1 MSQISSINFKKSVDY
16 QVFHNSTIR
25 PSYVIGGELECNPPK
40 GYDAQRIKNEIIENA
55 KQAYFNTSKARNKA
69 FQAKNYEWSAVVNIK
84 PETTMNDLKKLAQHF
99 SDKYGFQCYQIAIH
113 RDEGHINDDGEKE
126 INHHAHLEFIT
137 LDKNTGKQLFK
148 LRDFNPQKMREIQTE
163 VAEILQ
169 MERGQD
175 KRISGAKRIEPRV
188 YAEMK
193 EKERANQ
200 KALKKE
206 LESTKE
212 TLKNTTQ
219 ELESVKTELKD
230 TKKEKNLSKTAIKSA
245 IKIAKVAW
253 SNENKQRKEQGLA
266 PIYNANHYNSSEYL
280 KGLENRT
287 YKNNDEFL
295 KALDEL
301 QKRIFKEYEQ
311 GINATHQISTT
322 KKDFKSRLI
331 DEYYS
336 DLSTKHDLTPFYFD
350 KELKT
355 LENKQKGYKIK
366 DSENTLTLTTSKKA
380 DLSEQVAL
388 MLDMAKSKGWEL
400 DSIKVTGSKAFCDEV
415 AKQIAEIKAKEKA
428 EQERKLKE
436 LEQENERLKAELAKN
451 RTETAL
457 ETQNE
462 PKARQEPSQELKTQ
476 ETAPKAKSQEQID
489 LEIAQR
495 LDEKKYWEQTDT
507 TTFYNILKRLEMRK
521 KPQERKLDDLK
532 YLDGELNKPIIYGR
546 HDLTKYAINELNK
559 LIAKEIEKEQANQT
573 AQTPSSFDKEPE
585 KSQEVFKE
593 FKELCDYLE
602 KYHFLTTDGKI
613 NVAKRASELLKNK
626 ENHELLKAYH
636 KTHYEVKKGGLEKL
650 AKQYEQTKE
659 ISR

>member
-1 MSQISSINFKKSVDY
+1 MGQKSSINFKPSKDH
-16 QVFHNSTIR
+16 QVFHNTTIR
-25 PSYVIGGELECNPPK
+25 PNYAIGGELEYDLK
-40 GYDAQRIKNEIIENA
+40 GYPARDLKNKIISQAIENYN
-55 KQAYFNTSKARNKA
+55 KNKA
-69 FQAKNYEWSAVVNIK
+69 PKAPKFKAKNYEWSAVVNIK
-84 PETTMNDLKKLAQHF
+84 PETTMDDLKKLAEHLNK
-99 SDKYGFQCYQIAIH
+99 KYGFQCYQITIH

-126 INHHAHLEFIT
+126 INHHAHLELIT
-137 LDKNTGKQLFK
+137 LDKETGKQRWNFTPRK
-148 LRDFNPQKMREIQTE
+148 LRELQTE

-169 MERGQD
+169 MERGID

-219 ELESVKTELKD
+219 ELET
-230 TKKEKNLSKTAIKSA
+230 TKKE
-245 IKIAKVAW
+245 
-253 SNENKQRKEQGLA
+253 
-266 PIYNANHYNSSEYL
+266 
-280 KGLENRT
+280 
-287 YKNNDEFL
+287 L
-295 KALDEL
+295 KALSANAIRKRVEQERKAWLNTNKALHEQGAELIFTPKHYKELRELDKGTFTSLDEL
-301 QKRIFKEYEQ
+301 ENALKELEKRIRKEKRQ
-311 GINATHQISTT
+311 NQSNKPQISTT

-436 LEQENERLKAELAKN
+436 LEKENERLKAELANN

-462 PKARQEPSQELKTQ
+462 PKPSQDITQSEKTQ
-476 ETAPKAKSQEQID
+476 ENAPKAKSQAQKD
-489 LEIAQR
+489 LELVKSYENNYNFSNNDCYDLKDLAKR
-495 LDEKKYWEQTDT
+495 YNLD
-507 TTFYNILKRLEMRK
+507 NISKSLTKHLENNRNLDK
-521 KPQERKLDDLK
+521 LTYSIPKPQELQ
-532 YLDGELNKPIIYGR
+532 
-546 HDLTKYAINELNK
+546 
-559 LIAKEIEKEQANQT
+559 EI
-573 AQTPSSFDKEPE
+573 
-585 KSQEVFKE
+585 
-593 FKELCDYLE
+593 
-602 KYHFLTTDGKI
+602 
-613 NVAKRASELLKNK
+613 
-626 ENHELLKAYH
+626 
-636 KTHYEVKKGGLEKL
+636 KGFLEKL
-650 AKQYEQTKE
+650 TAQEQEPSKTTITQKVNFNTK
-659 ISR
+659 SQSQGKTF

>member
-25 PSYVIGGELECNPPK
+25 PSYVIGGELECDPPK
-40 GYDAQRIKNEIIENA
+40 GYDAQRIKNEIVENA

-175 KRISGAKRIEPRV
+175 KRISGAKRIEPRA
-188 YAEMK
+188 YARLK
-193 EKERANQ
+193 EQERQ
-200 KALKKE
+200 EKREIKKE
-206 LESTKE
+206 LTNTKAE
-212 TLKNTTQ
+212 LTSNKNELNSVKN
-219 ELESVKTELKD
+219 ELET
-230 TKKEKNLSKTAIKSA
+230 TKKE
-245 IKIAKVAW
+245 
-253 SNENKQRKEQGLA
+253 
-266 PIYNANHYNSSEYL
+266 
-280 KGLENRT
+280 
-287 YKNNDEFL
+287 L
-295 KALDEL
+295 KALSANAIRKRVERERKAWLNTNKALHEQGAELIFTPKHYKELRELGKKAFTSLDEL
-301 QKRIFKEYEQ
+301 ENALKELEKRIRKEKKQ
-311 GINATHQISTT
+311 HQSNKPQLSTT
-322 KKDFKSRLI
+322 QKDFKSRFI
-331 DEYYS
+331 DEFYS
-336 DLSTKHDLTPFYFD
+336 DLSTKHDLTPFYFN

-436 LEQENERLKAELAKN
+436 LEQENERLKAELANN

-457 ETQNE
+457 KSQNE
-462 PKARQEPSQELKTQ
+462 PNPSQDITQSEKTQ
-476 ETAPKAKSQEQID
+476 ENAPKAKSQEQID

-546 HDLTKYAINELNK
+546 HDLTKYAISELNE

-573 AQTPSSFDKEPE
+573 AQTPSTFDKEPE

-626 ENHELLKAYH
+626 ENHELLKTYH

-650 AKQYEQTKE
+650 AKQYEQTKG

>member
-1 MSQISSINFKKSVDY
+1 MGQKSSINFKPSKDH
-16 QVFHNSTIR
+16 QVFHNTTIR
-25 PSYVIGGELECNPPK
+25 PNYAIGGELEYDLK
-40 GYDAQRIKNEIIENA
+40 GYPARDLKNKIISQAIENYN
-55 KQAYFNTSKARNKA
+55 KNKA
-69 FQAKNYEWSAVVNIK
+69 PKAPKFKAKNYEWSAVVNIK
-84 PETTMNDLKKLAQHF
+84 PETTMDDLKKLAEHLNK
-99 SDKYGFQCYQIAIH
+99 KYGFQCYQITIH

-126 INHHAHLEFIT
+126 INHHAHLELIT
-137 LDKNTGKQLFK
+137 LDKETGKQRWNFTPRK
-148 LRDFNPQKMREIQTE
+148 LRELQTE

-169 MERGQD
+169 MERGID

-219 ELESVKTELKD
+219 ELET
-230 TKKEKNLSKTAIKSA
+230 TKKE
-245 IKIAKVAW
+245 
-253 SNENKQRKEQGLA
+253 
-266 PIYNANHYNSSEYL
+266 
-280 KGLENRT
+280 
-287 YKNNDEFL
+287 L
-295 KALDEL
+295 KALSANAIRKRVEQERKAWLNTNKALHEQGAELIFTPKHYKELRELDKGTFTSLDEL
-301 QKRIFKEYEQ
+301 ENALKELEKRIRKEKRQ
-311 GINATHQISTT
+311 NQSNKPQISTT

-331 DEYYS
+331 DEFYS
-336 DLSTKHDLTPFYFD
+336 DLSTKHDLTPFYFN

-388 MLDMAKSKGWEL
+388 MLDMAKSKEWEL

-436 LEQENERLKAELAKN
+436 LEKENERLKAELANN

-462 PKARQEPSQELKTQ
+462 PKPSQDITQSEKTQ
-476 ETAPKAKSQEQID
+476 ENAPKVKSQEQID

-507 TTFYNILKRLEMRK
+507 TTFYNILERLEMRK

-573 AQTPSSFDKEPE
+573 AQTPSTFDKEPE

-650 AKQYEQTKE
+650 AKQYEQTKG

>member
-1 MSQISSINFKKSVDY
+1 MGQKSSINFKPSKDH
-16 QVFHNSTIR
+16 QVFHNTTIR
-25 PSYVIGGELECNPPK
+25 PNYAIGGELEYDLK
-40 GYDAQRIKNEIIENA
+40 GYPARDLKNKIISQAIENYN
-55 KQAYFNTSKARNKA
+55 KNKA
-69 FQAKNYEWSAVVNIK
+69 PKAPKFKAKNYEWSAVVNIK
-84 PETTMNDLKKLAQHF
+84 PETTMDDLKKLAEHLNK
-99 SDKYGFQCYQIAIH
+99 KYGFQCYQITIH

-126 INHHAHLEFIT
+126 INHHAHLELIT
-137 LDKNTGKQLFK
+137 LDKETGKQRWNFTPRK
-148 LRDFNPQKMREIQTE
+148 LRELQTE

-169 MERGQD
+169 MERGID

-245 IKIAKVAW
+245 IKAVKVTW
-253 SNENKQRKEQGLA
+253 RNENKQRKEQGLA

-331 DEYYS
+331 DEFYS
-336 DLSTKHDLTPFYFD
+336 DLSTKHDLTPFYFN

-436 LEQENERLKAELAKN
+436 LEQENERLKAELANN

-462 PKARQEPSQELKTQ
+462 PKPSQDITQSEKTQ
-476 ETAPKAKSQEQID
+476 ENAPKAKSQEQID
-489 LEIAQR
+489 LENVEKIKNLQNKGFMIDNHNCDDLIR
-495 LDEKKYWEQTDT
+495 LAKKYKLLEVENRLKEHKKYNDEKYNRDHDKLTYPISSVNYNDIELIIEKIAKTIKQEQEQPKPLSDDE
-507 TTFYNILKRLEMRK
+507 KRREA
-521 KPQERKLDDLK
+521 
-532 YLDGELNKPIIYGR
+532 EL
-546 HDLTKYAINELNK
+546 
-559 LIAKEIEKEQANQT
+559 KEIERLKGQGKFNYNST
-573 AQTPSSFDKEPE
+573 
-585 KSQEVFKE
+585 KSQSQ
-593 FKELCDYLE
+593 D
-602 KYHFLTTDGKI
+602 
-613 NVAKRASELLKNK
+613 
-626 ENHELLKAYH
+626 
-636 KTHYEVKKGGLEKL
+636 KG
-650 AKQYEQTKE
+650 
-659 ISR
+659 RNF

>member
-25 PSYVIGGELECNPPK
+25 PSYIIGGELECDPPK
-40 GYDAQRIKNEIIENA
+40 GYDAQRIKNEIVENA

-113 RDEGHINDDGEKE
+113 RDEGHINDNGEKE

-175 KRISGAKRIEPRV
+175 KRISGAKRIEPRA
-188 YAEMK
+188 YARLK
-193 EKERANQ
+193 EQERQ
-200 KALKKE
+200 EKREIKKE
-206 LESTKE
+206 LTNTKAE
-212 TLKNTTQ
+212 LTSNKNELNSVKN
-219 ELESVKTELKD
+219 ELET
-230 TKKEKNLSKTAIKSA
+230 TKKE
-245 IKIAKVAW
+245 
-253 SNENKQRKEQGLA
+253 
-266 PIYNANHYNSSEYL
+266 
-280 KGLENRT
+280 
-287 YKNNDEFL
+287 L
-295 KALDEL
+295 KALSANAIRKRVEQERKAWLNTNKALHEQGAEPIFEAKHYQEARKLKKRAFISLDEL
-301 QKRIFKEYEQ
+301 ENALKELEKRIRKEKRQ
-311 GINATHQISTT
+311 NQSNKPQISTT

-336 DLSTKHDLTPFYFD
+336 DLSTKHDLTPFYFN

-380 DLSEQVAL
+380 ALSEQVAL

-415 AKQIAEIKAKEKA
+415 ARQIAEIKAKEKA
-428 EQERKLKE
+428 KQERKLKE
-436 LEQENERLKAELAKN
+436 LEQENERLKAELANN

-462 PKARQEPSQELKTQ
+462 PKPSQDITQSEKTQ
-476 ETAPKAKSQEQID
+476 ENAPKVKSQAQID
-489 LEIAQR
+489 LENVEKIKNLQNKGLMIDNHNCDDLIR
-495 LDEKKYWEQTDT
+495 LAKKYKLLEVENRLKEHKKYNDEKYNRDHDKLTYPISSVNYNDIELIIEKIAKTIKQEQEQPKPLSDDE
-507 TTFYNILKRLEMRK
+507 KRREAQL
-521 KPQERKLDDLK
+521 
-532 YLDGELNKPIIYGR
+532 
-546 HDLTKYAINELNK
+546 
-559 LIAKEIEKEQANQT
+559 KEIERLKEQGKLNYNST
-573 AQTPSSFDKEPE
+573 
-585 KSQEVFKE
+585 KSQSQ
-593 FKELCDYLE
+593 D
-602 KYHFLTTDGKI
+602 
-613 NVAKRASELLKNK
+613 
-626 ENHELLKAYH
+626 
-636 KTHYEVKKGGLEKL
+636 KG
-650 AKQYEQTKE
+650 
-659 ISR
+659 RNF

>member
-1 MSQISSINFKKSVDY
+1 MGQKSSINFKPSKDH
-16 QVFHNSTIR
+16 QVFHNTTIR
-25 PSYVIGGELECNPPK
+25 PNYAIGGELEYDLK
-40 GYDAQRIKNEIIENA
+40 GYPARDLKNKIISQAIENYN
-55 KQAYFNTSKARNKA
+55 KNKA
-69 FQAKNYEWSAVVNIK
+69 PKAPKFKAKNYEWSAVVNIK
-84 PETTMNDLKKLAQHF
+84 PETTMDDLKKLAEHLNK
-99 SDKYGFQCYQIAIH
+99 KYGFQCYQITIH

-126 INHHAHLEFIT
+126 INHHAHLELIT
-137 LDKNTGKQLFK
+137 LDKETGKQRWNFTPRK
-148 LRDFNPQKMREIQTE
+148 LRELQTE

-169 MERGQD
+169 MERGID

-219 ELESVKTELKD
+219 ELESVKTELKN

-245 IKIAKVAW
+245 IKAVKVAW
-253 SNENKQRKEQGLA
+253 RNENKQRKEQGLA

-280 KGLENRT
+280 KELENRT

-311 GINATHQISTT
+311 GINATYQISTT

-331 DEYYS
+331 DEFYS
-336 DLSTKHDLTPFYFD
+336 DLSTKHDLTPFYFN

-388 MLDMAKSKGWEL
+388 MLDMAKAKGWEL
-400 DSIKVTGSKAFCDEV
+400 DSLKVTGSKAFCDEV

-436 LEQENERLKAELAKN
+436 LEKENERLKAELANN

-462 PKARQEPSQELKTQ
+462 PKPSQDITQSEKTQ
-476 ETAPKAKSQEQID
+476 ENAPKVKSQAQID
-489 LEIAQR
+489 LENVEKIKNLQNKGLMIDNHNCDDLIR
-495 LDEKKYWEQTDT
+495 LAKKYELLEVENRLKEHKKYNDEKYNRDHDKLTYPISSVNYNDIELIIEKIAKTIKQEQEQPKPLSDDE
-507 TTFYNILKRLEMRK
+507 KRREAQL
-521 KPQERKLDDLK
+521 
-532 YLDGELNKPIIYGR
+532 
-546 HDLTKYAINELNK
+546 
-559 LIAKEIEKEQANQT
+559 KEIERLR
-573 AQTPSSFDKEPE
+573 AQGKLNYNST
-585 KSQEVFKE
+585 KSQSQ
-593 FKELCDYLE
+593 D
-602 KYHFLTTDGKI
+602 
-613 NVAKRASELLKNK
+613 
-626 ENHELLKAYH
+626 
-636 KTHYEVKKGGLEKL
+636 KG
-650 AKQYEQTKE
+650 
-659 ISR
+659 RNF

>member
-1 MSQISSINFKKSVDY
+1 MGQKSSINFKPSKDH
-16 QVFHNSTIR
+16 QVFHNTTIR
-25 PSYVIGGELECNPPK
+25 PNYAIGGELEYDLK
-40 GYDAQRIKNEIIENA
+40 GYPARDLKNKIISQAIENYN
-55 KQAYFNTSKARNKA
+55 KNKA
-69 FQAKNYEWSAVVNIK
+69 PKAPKFKAKNYEWSAVVNIK
-84 PETTMNDLKKLAQHF
+84 PETTMDDLKKLAEHLNK
-99 SDKYGFQCYQIAIH
+99 KYGFQCYQITIH

-126 INHHAHLEFIT
+126 INHHAHLELIT
-137 LDKNTGKQLFK
+137 LDKETGKQRWNFTPRK
-148 LRDFNPQKMREIQTE
+148 LRELQTE

-169 MERGQD
+169 MERGID

-219 ELESVKTELKD
+219 ELET
-230 TKKEKNLSKTAIKSA
+230 TKKE
-245 IKIAKVAW
+245 
-253 SNENKQRKEQGLA
+253 
-266 PIYNANHYNSSEYL
+266 
-280 KGLENRT
+280 
-287 YKNNDEFL
+287 L
-295 KALDEL
+295 KALSANAINKRVEQERKAWLNTNKALHEQGAEPIFTAEHHKERRELEKKAFTSLDEL
-301 QKRIFKEYEQ
+301 ENALKELEKRIRKEKRQ
-311 GINATHQISTT
+311 NQSNKPQISTT

-336 DLSTKHDLTPFYFD
+336 DLSTKHDLTPFYFN

-436 LEQENERLKAELAKN
+436 LEKENERLKAELANN

-457 ETQNE
+457 KSPNE
-462 PKARQEPSQELKTQ
+462 PNPSQDITQSEKTQ
-476 ETAPKAKSQEQID
+476 ENAPKAKSQAQKD
-489 LEIAQR
+489 LELVKSYENNYNFTNNDCYDLKDLAKR
-495 LDEKKYWEQTDT
+495 YNLD
-507 TTFYNILKRLEMRK
+507 NISKSLTKHLENNRNLDK
-521 KPQERKLDDLK
+521 LTYSIPKPQELQ
-532 YLDGELNKPIIYGR
+532 
-546 HDLTKYAINELNK
+546 
-559 LIAKEIEKEQANQT
+559 EI
-573 AQTPSSFDKEPE
+573 
-585 KSQEVFKE
+585 
-593 FKELCDYLE
+593 
-602 KYHFLTTDGKI
+602 
-613 NVAKRASELLKNK
+613 
-626 ENHELLKAYH
+626 
-636 KTHYEVKKGGLEKL
+636 KGFLEKL
-650 AKQYEQTKE
+650 TAQEQEQSKTTITQKFNLNTK
-659 ISR
+659 SQSQDKGRNF

>member
-25 PSYVIGGELECNPPK
+25 PSYIIGGELECDPPK
-40 GYDAQRIKNEIIENA
+40 GYDAQRIKNEIVENA

-113 RDEGHINDDGEKE
+113 RDEGHINDNGEKE

-175 KRISGAKRIEPRV
+175 KRISGAKRIEPRA
-188 YAEMK
+188 YARLK
-193 EKERANQ
+193 EQERQ
-200 KALKKE
+200 EKREIKKE

-212 TLKNTTQ
+212 TLENTTQ
-219 ELESVKTELKD
+219 ELET
-230 TKKEKNLSKTAIKSA
+230 TKKE
-245 IKIAKVAW
+245 
-253 SNENKQRKEQGLA
+253 
-266 PIYNANHYNSSEYL
+266 
-280 KGLENRT
+280 
-287 YKNNDEFL
+287 L
-295 KALDEL
+295 KALSANAIRKRVEQERKAWLNTNKALHEQGAELIFTPKHYKELRELDKGTFTSLDEL
-301 QKRIFKEYEQ
+301 ENALKELEKRIRKEKRQ
-311 GINATHQISTT
+311 NQSNKPQISTT

-336 DLSTKHDLTPFYFD
+336 DLSTKHDLTPFYFN

-415 AKQIAEIKAKEKA
+415 AKQMAEIKAKEKA

-436 LEQENERLKAELAKN
+436 LEKENERLKAELANN

-462 PKARQEPSQELKTQ
+462 PKPSQDITQSEKTQ
-476 ETAPKAKSQEQID
+476 ENAPKVKSQAQID
-489 LEIAQR
+489 LENVEKIKNLQNKGLMIDNHNCDDLIR
-495 LDEKKYWEQTDT
+495 LAKKYELLEVENRLKEHKKYNDEKYNRDHDKLTYPISSVNYNDIELIIEKIAKTIKQEQEQPKPLSDDE
-507 TTFYNILKRLEMRK
+507 KRREAQL
-521 KPQERKLDDLK
+521 
-532 YLDGELNKPIIYGR
+532 
-546 HDLTKYAINELNK
+546 
-559 LIAKEIEKEQANQT
+559 KEIERLR
-573 AQTPSSFDKEPE
+573 AQGKLNYNST
-585 KSQEVFKE
+585 KSQSQ
-593 FKELCDYLE
+593 D
-602 KYHFLTTDGKI
+602 
-613 NVAKRASELLKNK
+613 
-626 ENHELLKAYH
+626 
-636 KTHYEVKKGGLEKL
+636 KG
-650 AKQYEQTKE
+650 
-659 ISR
+659 RNF

>member
-25 PSYVIGGELECNPPK
+25 PSYVIGGELECDPPK
-40 GYDAQRIKNEIIENA
+40 GYDAQRIKNEIVENA

-113 RDEGHINDDGEKE
+113 RDEGHINDNGEKE

-175 KRISGAKRIEPRV
+175 KRISGAKRIEPRA
-188 YAEMK
+188 YARLK
-193 EKERANQ
+193 EQERQ
-200 KALKKE
+200 EKREIKKE
-206 LESTKE
+206 LTNTKAE
-212 TLKNTTQ
+212 LTSNKNELNSVKN
-219 ELESVKTELKD
+219 ELET
-230 TKKEKNLSKTAIKSA
+230 TKKE
-245 IKIAKVAW
+245 
-253 SNENKQRKEQGLA
+253 
-266 PIYNANHYNSSEYL
+266 
-280 KGLENRT
+280 
-287 YKNNDEFL
+287 L
-295 KALDEL
+295 KALSANAIRKRVEQERKAWLNTNKALHEQGAELIFTPKHYKELRELGKKAFTSLDEL
-301 QKRIFKEYEQ
+301 ENALKELEKRIRKEKRQ
-311 GINATHQISTT
+311 NQSNKPQISTT

-336 DLSTKHDLTPFYFD
+336 DLSTKHDLTPFYFN

-366 DSENTLTLTTSKKA
+366 DSENALTLTTSKKA

-436 LEQENERLKAELAKN
+436 LEQENERLKAELANN

-462 PKARQEPSQELKTQ
+462 PNPSQDITQSEKTQ
-476 ETAPKAKSQEQID
+476 ENAPKVKSQAQID
-489 LEIAQR
+489 LENVEKIKNLQNNGFMIDNHNCDDLIR
-495 LDEKKYWEQTDT
+495 LAKKYKLLEVENRLKEHKKYNDEKYNRDHDKLTYPISSVNYNDIELIIEKIAKTIKQEQKQPKPLSDDE
-507 TTFYNILKRLEMRK
+507 KRREA
-521 KPQERKLDDLK
+521 
-532 YLDGELNKPIIYGR
+532 EL
-546 HDLTKYAINELNK
+546 
-559 LIAKEIEKEQANQT
+559 KEIERLK
-573 AQTPSSFDKEPE
+573 AQGKFNLNST
-585 KSQEVFKE
+585 KSQSQ
-593 FKELCDYLE
+593 E
-602 KYHFLTTDGKI
+602 KGRKF
-613 NVAKRASELLKNK
+613 
-626 ENHELLKAYH
+626 
-636 KTHYEVKKGGLEKL
+636 
-650 AKQYEQTKE
+650 
-659 ISR
+659 

>member
-1 MSQISSINFKKSVDY
+1 MGQKSSINFKPSKDH
-16 QVFHNSTIR
+16 QVFHNTTIR
-25 PSYVIGGELECNPPK
+25 PNYAIGGELEYDLK
-40 GYDAQRIKNEIIENA
+40 GYPARDLKNKIISQAIENYN
-55 KQAYFNTSKARNKA
+55 KNKA
-69 FQAKNYEWSAVVNIK
+69 PKAPKFKAKNYEWSAVVNIK
-84 PETTMNDLKKLAQHF
+84 PETTMDDLKKLAEHLNK
-99 SDKYGFQCYQIAIH
+99 KYGFQCYQITIH

-126 INHHAHLEFIT
+126 INHHAHLELIT
-137 LDKNTGKQLFK
+137 LDKETGKQRWNFTPRK
-148 LRDFNPQKMREIQTE
+148 LRELQTE

-169 MERGQD
+169 MERGID

-219 ELESVKTELKD
+219 ELESVKTELKN

-301 QKRIFKEYEQ
+301 QNRIFKEYEQ

-331 DEYYS
+331 DEFYS
-336 DLSTKHDLTPFYFD
+336 DLSTKHDLTPFYFN

-436 LEQENERLKAELAKN
+436 LEQENERLKAELANN

-457 ETQNE
+457 KSPNE
-462 PKARQEPSQELKTQ
+462 PNPSQDITQSEKTQ
-476 ETAPKAKSQEQID
+476 ENVKKPTELEIIESILKKETFSNEDCEKAIKIAKENDFKQIADLEKDFERYKKYHQEQGKLSFNMPKPKYELEEIQKWLKQKESEKLQNIQLKHQEQNKITIAQKVNLNTKSQSQEQ
-489 LEIAQR
+489 
-495 LDEKKYWEQTDT
+495 
-507 TTFYNILKRLEMRK
+507 
-521 KPQERKLDDLK
+521 
-532 YLDGELNKPIIYGR
+532 GR
-546 HDLTKYAINELNK
+546 
-559 LIAKEIEKEQANQT
+559 
-573 AQTPSSFDKEPE
+573 
-585 KSQEVFKE
+585 
-593 FKELCDYLE
+593 
-602 KYHFLTTDGKI
+602 
-613 NVAKRASELLKNK
+613 
-626 ENHELLKAYH
+626 
-636 KTHYEVKKGGLEKL
+636 
-650 AKQYEQTKE
+650 
-659 ISR
+659 

>member
-1 MSQISSINFKKSVDY
+1 MGQKSSINFKPSKDH
-16 QVFHNSTIR
+16 QVFHNTTIR
-25 PSYVIGGELECNPPK
+25 PNYAIGGELEYDLK
-40 GYDAQRIKNEIIENA
+40 GYPARDLKNKIISQAIENYN
-55 KQAYFNTSKARNKA
+55 KNKA
-69 FQAKNYEWSAVVNIK
+69 PKAPKFKAKNYEWSAVVNIK
-84 PETTMNDLKKLAQHF
+84 PETTMDDLKKLAEHLNK
-99 SDKYGFQCYQIAIH
+99 KYGFQCYQITIH

-126 INHHAHLEFIT
+126 INHHAHLELIT
-137 LDKNTGKQLFK
+137 LDKETGKQRWNFTPRK
-148 LRDFNPQKMREIQTE
+148 LRELQTE

-169 MERGQD
+169 MERGID

-219 ELESVKTELKD
+219 ELET
-230 TKKEKNLSKTAIKSA
+230 TKKE
-245 IKIAKVAW
+245 
-253 SNENKQRKEQGLA
+253 
-266 PIYNANHYNSSEYL
+266 
-280 KGLENRT
+280 
-287 YKNNDEFL
+287 L
-295 KALDEL
+295 KALSANAIRKRVEQELKAWANTNKALHEQGAEPIFGPKHYQEARKLKKRAFTSLDEL
-301 QKRIFKEYEQ
+301 ENALKELEKRIRKEKRQ
-311 GINATHQISTT
+311 NQSNKPQISTT
-322 KKDFKSRLI
+322 QKDFKSRLI

-336 DLSTKHDLTPFYFD
+336 DLSTKHDLTPFYFN

-380 DLSEQVAL
+380 DLSEQVEL
-388 MLDMAKSKGWEL
+388 MLDMAKAKGWEL
-400 DSIKVTGSKAFCDEV
+400 DSLKVTGSKAFCDEV

-428 EQERKLKE
+428 EQEKKLKE
-436 LEQENERLKAELAKN
+436 LEQENERLKAELANN

-457 ETQNE
+457 KSQNE
-462 PKARQEPSQELKTQ
+462 PKPSQDITQSEKTQ
-476 ETAPKAKSQEQID
+476 ENAPKAKSQEQID

-573 AQTPSSFDKEPE
+573 TQTQSSFDKEPE

-613 NVAKRASELLKNK
+613 KVAKRASELLKNK

-650 AKQYEQTKE
+650 AKQYEQT

>member
-1 MSQISSINFKKSVDY
+1 
-16 QVFHNSTIR
+16 
-25 PSYVIGGELECNPPK
+25 
-40 GYDAQRIKNEIIENA
+40 
-55 KQAYFNTSKARNKA
+55 
-69 FQAKNYEWSAVVNIK
+69 
-84 PETTMNDLKKLAQHF
+84 MNDLKKLAQHF

-113 RDEGHINDDGEKE
+113 RDEGHINDNGEKE

-175 KRISGAKRIEPRV
+175 KRISGAKRIEPRA
-188 YAEMK
+188 YARLK
-193 EKERANQ
+193 EQERQ
-200 KALKKE
+200 EKREIKKE
-206 LESTKE
+206 LTNTKAE
-212 TLKNTTQ
+212 LTSNKNELNSVKN
-219 ELESVKTELKD
+219 ELET
-230 TKKEKNLSKTAIKSA
+230 TKKE
-245 IKIAKVAW
+245 
-253 SNENKQRKEQGLA
+253 
-266 PIYNANHYNSSEYL
+266 
-280 KGLENRT
+280 
-287 YKNNDEFL
+287 L
-295 KALDEL
+295 KALSANAIRKRVERERKAWLNTNKALHEQGAEPIFTPKHYKELRELGKKAFTSLDEL
-301 QKRIFKEYEQ
+301 ENALKELEKRIRKEKRQ
-311 GINATHQISTT
+311 NQSNKPQISTT

-336 DLSTKHDLTPFYFD
+336 DLSTKHDLTPFYFN

-436 LEQENERLKAELAKN
+436 LEQENERLKAELANN

-457 ETQNE
+457 KSQNE
-462 PKARQEPSQELKTQ
+462 PNPSQDITQSEKTQ
-476 ETAPKAKSQEQID
+476 ENAPKAKSQEQID

-546 HDLTKYAINELNK
+546 HDLTKYAISELNE

-573 AQTPSSFDKEPE
+573 AQTPSTFDKEPE

-626 ENHELLKAYH
+626 ENHELLKTYH

-650 AKQYEQTKE
+650 AKQYEQTKG

>member
-25 PSYVIGGELECNPPK
+25 PSYVIGGELECDPPK

-84 PETTMNDLKKLAQHF
+84 PETTMNDLKTLAQHF
-99 SDKYGFQCYQIAIH
+99 SYKYGFQCYQIAIH

-175 KRISGAKRIEPRV
+175 KRISGAKRIEPRA
-188 YAEMK
+188 YARLK
-193 EKERANQ
+193 EQERQ
-200 KALKKE
+200 EKREIKKE

-219 ELESVKTELKD
+219 ELET
-230 TKKEKNLSKTAIKSA
+230 TKKE
-245 IKIAKVAW
+245 
-253 SNENKQRKEQGLA
+253 
-266 PIYNANHYNSSEYL
+266 
-280 KGLENRT
+280 
-287 YKNNDEFL
+287 L
-295 KALDEL
+295 KALSANAINKRVEQERKAWLNTNKALHEQGAEPIFTPKHYKELRELNKGTFTSLDEL
-301 QKRIFKEYEQ
+301 ENALKELEKRIRKEKRQ
-311 GINATHQISTT
+311 HQSNRPQISTT

-336 DLSTKHDLTPFYFD
+336 DLSTKHDLTPFYFN

-366 DSENTLTLTTSKKA
+366 DSENALTLTTSKKA

-400 DSIKVTGSKAFCDEV
+400 ETIEVSGSKAFCDEV

-462 PKARQEPSQELKTQ
+462 PKPSQDITQSEKTQ
-476 ETAPKAKSQEQID
+476 ENAPKVKSQAQID
-489 LEIAQR
+489 LENVEKIKNLQNKGFMIDNHNCDDLIR
-495 LDEKKYWEQTDT
+495 LAKKYKLLEVENRLKEHKKYNDEKYNRDHDKLTYPISSVNYNDIELIIEKIAKTIKQEQ
-507 TTFYNILKRLEMRK
+507 EQP
-521 KPQERKLDDLK
+521 KPLSDDEK
-532 YLDGELNKPIIYGR
+532 HREAEL
-546 HDLTKYAINELNK
+546 
-559 LIAKEIEKEQANQT
+559 KEIERLKEQGKFNYNST
-573 AQTPSSFDKEPE
+573 
-585 KSQEVFKE
+585 KSQSQ
-593 FKELCDYLE
+593 D
-602 KYHFLTTDGKI
+602 
-613 NVAKRASELLKNK
+613 
-626 ENHELLKAYH
+626 
-636 KTHYEVKKGGLEKL
+636 KG
-650 AKQYEQTKE
+650 
-659 ISR
+659 RNF

>member
-1 MSQISSINFKKSVDY
+1 MGQKSSINFKPSKDH
-16 QVFHNSTIR
+16 QVFHNTTIR
-25 PSYVIGGELECNPPK
+25 PNYAIGGELEYDLK
-40 GYDAQRIKNEIIENA
+40 GYPARDLKNKIISQAIENYN
-55 KQAYFNTSKARNKA
+55 KNKA
-69 FQAKNYEWSAVVNIK
+69 PKAPKFKAKNYEWSAVVNIK
-84 PETTMNDLKKLAQHF
+84 PETTMDDLKKLAEHLNK
-99 SDKYGFQCYQIAIH
+99 KYGFQCYQITIH

-126 INHHAHLEFIT
+126 INHHAHLELIT
-137 LDKNTGKQLFK
+137 LDKETGKQRWNFTPRK
-148 LRDFNPQKMREIQTE
+148 LRELQTE

-219 ELESVKTELKD
+219 ELET
-230 TKKEKNLSKTAIKSA
+230 TKKE
-245 IKIAKVAW
+245 
-253 SNENKQRKEQGLA
+253 
-266 PIYNANHYNSSEYL
+266 
-280 KGLENRT
+280 
-287 YKNNDEFL
+287 L
-295 KALDEL
+295 KALSANAIRKRVEQERKAWLNTNKALHEQGAEL
-301 QKRIFKEYEQ
+301 IFTPKHYKELRELGKKAFTSLNELENALKELEKRIRKEKRQ
-311 GINATHQISTT
+311 NQSNKPQISTT

-336 DLSTKHDLTPFYFD
+336 DLSTKHDLTPFYFN

-436 LEQENERLKAELAKN
+436 LEKENERLKVELAKN

-457 ETQNE
+457 KTQNE
-462 PKARQEPSQELKTQ
+462 PNPSQDITQSEKTQ
-476 ETAPKAKSQEQID
+476 ENAPKAKSQAQKD
-489 LEIAQR
+489 LELVKSYENNYNFSNNDCYDLKDLAKR
-495 LDEKKYWEQTDT
+495 YNLD
-507 TTFYNILKRLEMRK
+507 NISKSLTKHLENNRNLDK
-521 KPQERKLDDLK
+521 LTYSIPKPQELQ
-532 YLDGELNKPIIYGR
+532 
-546 HDLTKYAINELNK
+546 
-559 LIAKEIEKEQANQT
+559 EI
-573 AQTPSSFDKEPE
+573 
-585 KSQEVFKE
+585 
-593 FKELCDYLE
+593 
-602 KYHFLTTDGKI
+602 
-613 NVAKRASELLKNK
+613 
-626 ENHELLKAYH
+626 
-636 KTHYEVKKGGLEKL
+636 KGFLEKL
-650 AKQYEQTKE
+650 TAQEQEPSKTTITQKVNFNTK
-659 ISR
+659 SQSQDKGRNF

>member
-25 PSYVIGGELECNPPK
+25 PSYVIGGELECDPPK

-84 PETTMNDLKKLAQHF
+84 PETTMNDLKTLAQHF
-99 SDKYGFQCYQIAIH
+99 SYKYGFQCYQIAIH
-113 RDEGHINDDGEKE
+113 RDEGHINDNGEKE

-175 KRISGAKRIEPRV
+175 KRISGAKRIEPRA
-188 YAEMK
+188 YARLK
-193 EKERANQ
+193 EQERQ
-200 KALKKE
+200 EKREIKKE

-219 ELESVKTELKD
+219 ELESVKTELKN

-245 IKIAKVAW
+245 IKAVKVAW
-253 SNENKQRKEQGLA
+253 RNENKQRKEQGLA

-280 KGLENRT
+280 KELENRT

-311 GINATHQISTT
+311 GINATYQISTT

-336 DLSTKHDLTPFYFD
+336 DLSTKHDLTPFYFN

-415 AKQIAEIKAKEKA
+415 ARQIAEIKAKEKA

-462 PKARQEPSQELKTQ
+462 PKPSQDITQSEKTQ
-476 ETAPKAKSQEQID
+476 ENAPKVKSQAQID
-489 LEIAQR
+489 LENVEKIKNLQNNGFMIDNHNCDDLIR
-495 LDEKKYWEQTDT
+495 LAKKYKLLEVENRLKEHKKYNDEKYNRDHDKLTYPISSVNYNDIELIIEKIAKTIKQEQEQKQPKPLSDDE
-507 TTFYNILKRLEMRK
+507 KRREA
-521 KPQERKLDDLK
+521 
-532 YLDGELNKPIIYGR
+532 EL
-546 HDLTKYAINELNK
+546 
-559 LIAKEIEKEQANQT
+559 KEIERLK
-573 AQTPSSFDKEPE
+573 AQGKFSYNST
-585 KSQEVFKE
+585 KSQSQ
-593 FKELCDYLE
+593 E
-602 KYHFLTTDGKI
+602 KGRKF
-613 NVAKRASELLKNK
+613 
-626 ENHELLKAYH
+626 
-636 KTHYEVKKGGLEKL
+636 
-650 AKQYEQTKE
+650 
-659 ISR
+659 

>member
-1 MSQISSINFKKSVDY
+1 MGQKSSINFKPSKDH
-16 QVFHNSTIR
+16 QVFHNTTIR
-25 PSYVIGGELECNPPK
+25 PNYAIGGELEYDLK
-40 GYDAQRIKNEIIENA
+40 GYPARDLKNKIISQAIENYN
-55 KQAYFNTSKARNKA
+55 KNKA
-69 FQAKNYEWSAVVNIK
+69 PKAPKFKAKNYEWSAVVNIK
-84 PETTMNDLKKLAQHF
+84 PETTMDDLKKLAEHLNK
-99 SDKYGFQCYQIAIH
+99 KYGFQCYQITIH

-126 INHHAHLEFIT
+126 INHHAHLELIT
-137 LDKNTGKQLFK
+137 LDKETGKQRWNFTPRK
-148 LRDFNPQKMREIQTE
+148 LRELQTE

-169 MERGQD
+169 MERGID

-219 ELESVKTELKD
+219 ELESVKTELKN

-336 DLSTKHDLTPFYFD
+336 DLSTKHDLTPFYFNN
-350 KELKT
+350 ELKT

-380 DLSEQVAL
+380 DLSEQIAL
-388 MLDMAKSKGWEL
+388 MLDMTKSKGWEL

-415 AKQIAEIKAKEKA
+415 AKQIAEIKSKEKA

-436 LEQENERLKAELAKN
+436 LEKENERLKAELANN

-457 ETQNE
+457 KSPNE
-462 PKARQEPSQELKTQ
+462 PNPSQDITQSEKTQ
-476 ETAPKAKSQEQID
+476 ENVKKPTELEIIESILKKETFSNEDCEKAIKIAKENDFKQIADLEKDFERYKKYHQEQGKLSFNMPKPKYELEEIQKWLKQKESEKLQNIQLKHQEQNKITIAQKVNLNTKSQSQEQ
-489 LEIAQR
+489 
-495 LDEKKYWEQTDT
+495 
-507 TTFYNILKRLEMRK
+507 
-521 KPQERKLDDLK
+521 
-532 YLDGELNKPIIYGR
+532 GR
-546 HDLTKYAINELNK
+546 
-559 LIAKEIEKEQANQT
+559 
-573 AQTPSSFDKEPE
+573 
-585 KSQEVFKE
+585 
-593 FKELCDYLE
+593 
-602 KYHFLTTDGKI
+602 
-613 NVAKRASELLKNK
+613 
-626 ENHELLKAYH
+626 
-636 KTHYEVKKGGLEKL
+636 
-650 AKQYEQTKE
+650 
-659 ISR
+659 

>member
-25 PSYVIGGELECNPPK
+25 PSYVIGGELECDPPK
-40 GYDAQRIKNEIIENA
+40 GYDAQRIKNEIVENA

-113 RDEGHINDDGEKE
+113 RDEGHINDNGEKE

-175 KRISGAKRIEPRV
+175 KRISGAKRIEPRA
-188 YAEMK
+188 YARLK
-193 EKERANQ
+193 EQERQ
-200 KALKKE
+200 EKREIKKE
-206 LESTKE
+206 LTNTKAE
-212 TLKNTTQ
+212 LTSNKNELNSVKN
-219 ELESVKTELKD
+219 ELET
-230 TKKEKNLSKTAIKSA
+230 TKKE
-245 IKIAKVAW
+245 
-253 SNENKQRKEQGLA
+253 
-266 PIYNANHYNSSEYL
+266 
-280 KGLENRT
+280 
-287 YKNNDEFL
+287 L
-295 KALDEL
+295 KALSANAIRKRVEQERKAWLNTNKALHEQGAELIFTPKHYKELRELGKKAFTSLDEL
-301 QKRIFKEYEQ
+301 ENALKELEKRIRKEKRQ
-311 GINATHQISTT
+311 NQSNKPQISTT

-331 DEYYS
+331 DEFYS
-336 DLSTKHDLTPFYFD
+336 DLSTKHDLTPFYFN

-462 PKARQEPSQELKTQ
+462 PNPSQDITQSEKTQ
-476 ETAPKAKSQEQID
+476 ENAPKAKSQEQID

-546 HDLTKYAINELNK
+546 HDLTKYAISELNE

-573 AQTPSSFDKEPE
+573 AQTPSTFDKEPE

-613 NVAKRASELLKNK
+613 NVAKRASELLKNQ
-626 ENHELLKAYH
+626 ENHELLKTYH

-650 AKQYEQTKE
+650 AKQYEQTKG

>member
-25 PSYVIGGELECNPPK
+25 PSYVIGGELECDPPK
-40 GYDAQRIKNEIIENA
+40 GYDAQRIKNEIVENA

-113 RDEGHINDDGEKE
+113 RDEGHINDNGEKE

-175 KRISGAKRIEPRV
+175 KRISGAKRIEPRA
-188 YAEMK
+188 YARLK
-193 EKERANQ
+193 EQERQ
-200 KALKKE
+200 EKREIKKE
-206 LESTKE
+206 LTNTKAE
-212 TLKNTTQ
+212 LTSNKNELNSVKN
-219 ELESVKTELKD
+219 ELET
-230 TKKEKNLSKTAIKSA
+230 TKKE
-245 IKIAKVAW
+245 
-253 SNENKQRKEQGLA
+253 
-266 PIYNANHYNSSEYL
+266 
-280 KGLENRT
+280 
-287 YKNNDEFL
+287 L
-295 KALDEL
+295 KALSANAIRKRVERERKAWLNTNKALHEQGAELIFTPKHYKELRELGKKAFTSLDEL
-301 QKRIFKEYEQ
+301 ENALKELEKRIRKEKRQ
-311 GINATHQISTT
+311 NQSNKPQISTT

-336 DLSTKHDLTPFYFD
+336 DLSTKHDLTPFYFN

-400 DSIKVTGSKAFCDEV
+400 ETIEVSGSKAFCDEV

-436 LEQENERLKAELAKN
+436 LEQENERLKAELANN

-462 PKARQEPSQELKTQ
+462 PNPSQDITQSEKTQ
-476 ETAPKAKSQEQID
+476 ENAPKAKSQEQID

-546 HDLTKYAINELNK
+546 HDLTKYAISELNE

-573 AQTPSSFDKEPE
+573 AQTPSTFDKEPE

-626 ENHELLKAYH
+626 ENHELLKTYH

-650 AKQYEQTKE
+650 AKQYEQTKG

>member
-25 PSYVIGGELECNPPK
+25 PSYVIGGELECDPPK

-99 SDKYGFQCYQIAIH
+99 NDKYGFQCYQIAIH

-175 KRISGAKRIEPRV
+175 KRISGAKRIEPRA
-188 YAEMK
+188 YARLK
-193 EKERANQ
+193 EQERQ
-200 KALKKE
+200 EKREIKKE

-219 ELESVKTELKD
+219 ELET
-230 TKKEKNLSKTAIKSA
+230 TKKE
-245 IKIAKVAW
+245 
-253 SNENKQRKEQGLA
+253 
-266 PIYNANHYNSSEYL
+266 
-280 KGLENRT
+280 
-287 YKNNDEFL
+287 L
-295 KALDEL
+295 KALSANAINKRVEQERKAWLNTNKALHEQGAELIFTPKHYKELRELGKKAFTSLDEL
-301 QKRIFKEYEQ
+301 ENALKELEKRIRKEKRQ
-311 GINATHQISTT
+311 HQSNRPQISTT

-336 DLSTKHDLTPFYFD
+336 DLSTKHDLTPFYFN

-366 DSENTLTLTTSKKA
+366 DSENTLTLTPSQKV

-400 DSIKVTGSKAFCDEV
+400 DSIKVSGSKAFCDEV

-428 EQERKLKE
+428 EQAQKIAE
-436 LEQENERLKAELAKN
+436 LEKENERLKAELAKN

-476 ETAPKAKSQEQID
+476 ETAPKAKSQAQID
-489 LEIAQR
+489 LETIQKLDKQSF
-495 LDEKKYWEQTDT
+495 LDEKQAYELKSILERLNLEQDIKT
-507 TTFYNILKRLEMRK
+507 LERLEC
-521 KPQERKLDDLK
+521 ERIKNNK
-532 YLDGELNKPIIYGR
+532 EKISTPYLSMQNAIRELN
-546 HDLTKYAINELNK
+546 E
-559 LIAKEIEKEQANQT
+559 LIAKEKAEKEQKDVELKKANEQK
-573 AQTPSSFDKEPE
+573 PSKTTITQKVNFNT
-585 KSQEVFKE
+585 KSQNQ
-593 FKELCDYLE
+593 
-602 KYHFLTTDGKI
+602 GK
-613 NVAKRASELLKNK
+613 
-626 ENHELLKAYH
+626 
-636 KTHYEVKKGGLEKL
+636 TF
-650 AKQYEQTKE
+650 
-659 ISR
+659 

>member
-25 PSYVIGGELECNPPK
+25 PSYVIGGELECDPPK
-40 GYDAQRIKNEIIENA
+40 GYDAQRIKNEIVENA

-113 RDEGHINDDGEKE
+113 RDEGHINDNGEKE

-175 KRISGAKRIEPRV
+175 KRISGAKRIEPRA
-188 YAEMK
+188 YARLK
-193 EKERANQ
+193 EQERQ
-200 KALKKE
+200 EKREIKKE

-219 ELESVKTELKD
+219 ELET
-230 TKKEKNLSKTAIKSA
+230 TKKE
-245 IKIAKVAW
+245 
-253 SNENKQRKEQGLA
+253 
-266 PIYNANHYNSSEYL
+266 
-280 KGLENRT
+280 
-287 YKNNDEFL
+287 L
-295 KALDEL
+295 KALSANAIRKRVEQERKAWLNTNKALHEQGAELIFTPKHYKELRELDKGTFTSLDEL
-301 QKRIFKEYEQ
+301 ENALKELEKRIRKEKRQ
-311 GINATHQISTT
+311 NQSNKPQISTT

-331 DEYYS
+331 DEFYS
-336 DLSTKHDLTPFYFD
+336 DLSTKHDLTPFYFN

-436 LEQENERLKAELAKN
+436 LEQENEQLKAKLAKN

-462 PKARQEPSQELKTQ
+462 PNPSQDITQSEKTQ
-476 ETAPKAKSQEQID
+476 ENAPKVKSQAQID
-489 LEIAQR
+489 LENVEKIKNLQNKGLMIDNHNCDDLIR
-495 LDEKKYWEQTDT
+495 LAKKYELLEVENRLKEHKKYNDEK
-507 TTFYNILKRLEMRK
+507 YNRDHD
-521 KPQERKLDDLK
+521 KLTYPISSVNYNDI
-532 YLDGELNKPIIYGR
+532 ELI
-546 HDLTKYAINELNK
+546 
-559 LIAKEIEKEQANQT
+559 IEKISKTIKQEQEQ
-573 AQTPSSFDKEPE
+573 P
-585 KSQEVFKE
+585 KSP
-593 FKELCDYLE
+593 
-602 KYHFLTTDGKI
+602 
-613 NVAKRASELLKNK
+613 
-626 ENHELLKAYH
+626 
-636 KTHYEVKKGGLEKL
+636 
-650 AKQYEQTKE
+650 
-659 ISR
+659 

>member
-1 MSQISSINFKKSVDY
+1 MGQKSSINFKPSKDH
-16 QVFHNSTIR
+16 QVFHNTTIR
-25 PSYVIGGELECNPPK
+25 PNYAIGGELEYDLK
-40 GYDAQRIKNEIIENA
+40 GYPARDLKNKIISQAIENYN
-55 KQAYFNTSKARNKA
+55 KNKA
-69 FQAKNYEWSAVVNIK
+69 PKAPKFKAKNYEWSAVVNIK
-84 PETTMNDLKKLAQHF
+84 PETTMDDLKKLAEHLNK
-99 SDKYGFQCYQIAIH
+99 KYGFQCYQITIH

-126 INHHAHLEFIT
+126 INHHAHLELIT
-137 LDKNTGKQLFK
+137 LDKETGKQRWNFTPRK
-148 LRDFNPQKMREIQTE
+148 LRELQTE

-169 MERGQD
+169 MERGID

-206 LESTKE
+206 LENTKE

-219 ELESVKTELKD
+219 ELESVKTELKN

-245 IKIAKVAW
+245 IKAVKVAW
-253 SNENKQRKEQGLA
+253 RNENKQRKEQGLA

-280 KGLENRT
+280 KELENRT

-331 DEYYS
+331 DEFYS
-336 DLSTKHDLTPFYFD
+336 DLSTKHDLTPFYFN

-462 PKARQEPSQELKTQ
+462 PKPSQDITQSEKTQ
-476 ETAPKAKSQEQID
+476 ENAPKVKSQAQID
-489 LEIAQR
+489 LENVEKIKNLQNNGFMIDNHNCDDLIR
-495 LDEKKYWEQTDT
+495 LAKKYKLLEVENRLKEHKKYNDEKYNRDHDKLTYPISSVNYNDIELIIEKIAKTIKQEQEQPKPLSDDE
-507 TTFYNILKRLEMRK
+507 KRREA
-521 KPQERKLDDLK
+521 
-532 YLDGELNKPIIYGR
+532 EL
-546 HDLTKYAINELNK
+546 
-559 LIAKEIEKEQANQT
+559 KEIERLR
-573 AQTPSSFDKEPE
+573 AQGKLNYNST
-585 KSQEVFKE
+585 KSQSQ
-593 FKELCDYLE
+593 D
-602 KYHFLTTDGKI
+602 
-613 NVAKRASELLKNK
+613 
-626 ENHELLKAYH
+626 
-636 KTHYEVKKGGLEKL
+636 KG
-650 AKQYEQTKE
+650 
-659 ISR
+659 RNF

>member
-25 PSYVIGGELECNPPK
+25 PSYVIGGELECDPPK

-84 PETTMNDLKKLAQHF
+84 PETTMNDLKTLAQHF
-99 SDKYGFQCYQIAIH
+99 SYKYGFQCYQIAIH
-113 RDEGHINDDGEKE
+113 RDEGHINDNGEKE

-175 KRISGAKRIEPRV
+175 KRISGAKRIEPRA
-188 YAEMK
+188 YARLK
-193 EKERANQ
+193 EQERQ
-200 KALKKE
+200 EKREIKKE

-219 ELESVKTELKD
+219 ELESVKTELKN

-245 IKIAKVAW
+245 IKAVKVAW
-253 SNENKQRKEQGLA
+253 RNENKQRKEQGLA

-280 KGLENRT
+280 KELENRT

-311 GINATHQISTT
+311 GINATYQISTT

-331 DEYYS
+331 DEFYS
-336 DLSTKHDLTPFYFD
+336 DLSTKHDLTPFYFN

-400 DSIKVTGSKAFCDEV
+400 DSIKVAGSKAFCDEV

-428 EQERKLKE
+428 EQAQKIAE
-436 LEQENERLKAELAKN
+436 LEKENERLKAELAKN

-489 LEIAQR
+489 LENVEKIKNLQNNGFMIDNHNCDDLIR
-495 LDEKKYWEQTDT
+495 LAKKYKLLEVENRLKEHKKYNDEKYNRDHDKLTYPISSVNYNDIELIIEKIAKTIKQEQEQEQPKPLSDDE
-507 TTFYNILKRLEMRK
+507 KRREA
-521 KPQERKLDDLK
+521 
-532 YLDGELNKPIIYGR
+532 EL
-546 HDLTKYAINELNK
+546 
-559 LIAKEIEKEQANQT
+559 KEIERLKEQGKFNYNST
-573 AQTPSSFDKEPE
+573 
-585 KSQEVFKE
+585 KSQSQ
-593 FKELCDYLE
+593 E
-602 KYHFLTTDGKI
+602 KGRKF
-613 NVAKRASELLKNK
+613 
-626 ENHELLKAYH
+626 
-636 KTHYEVKKGGLEKL
+636 
-650 AKQYEQTKE
+650 
-659 ISR
+659 

>member
-25 PSYVIGGELECNPPK
+25 PSYVIGGELECDPPK
-40 GYDAQRIKNEIIENA
+40 GYDAQRIKNEIVENA

-113 RDEGHINDDGEKE
+113 RDEGHINDNGEKE

-175 KRISGAKRIEPRV
+175 KRISGAKRIEPRA
-188 YAEMK
+188 YARLK
-193 EKERANQ
+193 EQERQ
-200 KALKKE
+200 EKREIKKE
-206 LESTKE
+206 LTNTKAE
-212 TLKNTTQ
+212 LTSNKNELNSVKN
-219 ELESVKTELKD
+219 ELET
-230 TKKEKNLSKTAIKSA
+230 TKKE
-245 IKIAKVAW
+245 
-253 SNENKQRKEQGLA
+253 
-266 PIYNANHYNSSEYL
+266 
-280 KGLENRT
+280 
-287 YKNNDEFL
+287 L
-295 KALDEL
+295 KALSANAIRKRVERERKAWLNTNKALHEQGAELIFTPKHYKELRELGKKAFTSLDEL
-301 QKRIFKEYEQ
+301 ENALKELEKRIRKEKRQ
-311 GINATHQISTT
+311 NQSNKPQISTT

-336 DLSTKHDLTPFYFD
+336 DLSTKHDLTPFYFN

-436 LEQENERLKAELAKN
+436 LAQENERLKAELANN

-457 ETQNE
+457 KSQNE
-462 PKARQEPSQELKTQ
+462 PNPSQDITQSEKTQ
-476 ETAPKAKSQEQID
+476 ENAPKAKSQEQID

-546 HDLTKYAINELNK
+546 HDLTKYAISELNE

-573 AQTPSSFDKEPE
+573 AQTPSTFDKEPE

-626 ENHELLKAYH
+626 ENHELLKTYH

-650 AKQYEQTKE
+650 AKQYEQTKG

>member
-1 MSQISSINFKKSVDY
+1 MGQKSSINFKPSKDH
-16 QVFHNSTIR
+16 QVFHNTTIR
-25 PSYVIGGELECNPPK
+25 PNYAIGGELEYDLK
-40 GYDAQRIKNEIIENA
+40 GYPARDLKNKIISQAIENYN
-55 KQAYFNTSKARNKA
+55 KNKA
-69 FQAKNYEWSAVVNIK
+69 PKAPKFKAKNYEWSAVVNIK
-84 PETTMNDLKKLAQHF
+84 PETTMDDLKKLAEHLNK
-99 SDKYGFQCYQIAIH
+99 KYGFQCYQITIH

-126 INHHAHLEFIT
+126 INHHAHLELIT
-137 LDKNTGKQLFK
+137 LDKETGKQRWNFTPKK
-148 LRDFNPQKMREIQTE
+148 LRELQTE

-169 MERGQD
+169 MERGID

-200 KALKKE
+200 KALKNELNSVKKELKALSANAIRKRVEQERKAWLNTNKALHEQGAEPIFTAEHYKELRELGKKAFTSLDELENALKE
-206 LESTKE
+206 LEKRIR
-212 TLKNTTQ
+212 
-219 ELESVKTELKD
+219 
-230 TKKEKNLSKTAIKSA
+230 KEKRQNQ
-245 IKIAKVAW
+245 
-253 SNENKQRKEQGLA
+253 SNR
-266 PIYNANHYNSSEYL
+266 P
-280 KGLENRT
+280 
-287 YKNNDEFL
+287 
-295 KALDEL
+295 
-301 QKRIFKEYEQ
+301 
-311 GINATHQISTT
+311 QISTT

-331 DEYYS
+331 DEFYS
-336 DLSTKHDLTPFYFD
+336 DLSTKHDLTPFYFN

-388 MLDMAKSKGWEL
+388 MLDMAKAKGWEL
-400 DSIKVTGSKAFCDEV
+400 DSLKVTGSKAFCDEV

-462 PKARQEPSQELKTQ
+462 PKPSQDITQSEKTQ
-476 ETAPKAKSQEQID
+476 ENAPKAKSQEQID
-489 LEIAQR
+489 LEIAQY

-532 YLDGELNKPIIYGR
+532 YLDGELNKPIIYCR

-626 ENHELLKAYH
+626 ENHELLKTYH
-636 KTHYEVKKGGLEKL
+636 KTHYEVKKVGLEKL
-650 AKQYEQTKE
+650 AKQYEQTKG

>member
-25 PSYVIGGELECNPPK
+25 PSYVIGGELECDPPK
-40 GYDAQRIKNEIIENA
+40 GYDAQRIKNEIVENA

-175 KRISGAKRIEPRV
+175 KRISGAKRIEPRA
-188 YAEMK
+188 YARLK
-193 EKERANQ
+193 EQERQ
-200 KALKKE
+200 EKREIKKE

-219 ELESVKTELKD
+219 ELESVKTELKN

-245 IKIAKVAW
+245 IKAVKVAW
-253 SNENKQRKEQGLA
+253 RNENKQRKEQGLA

-280 KGLENRT
+280 KELENRT

-311 GINATHQISTT
+311 GINATYQISTT

-331 DEYYS
+331 DEFYS
-336 DLSTKHDLTPFYFD
+336 DLSTKHDLTPFYFN

-366 DSENTLTLTTSKKA
+366 DSENALTLTTSKKA

-388 MLDMAKSKGWEL
+388 MLDMAKAKGWEL
-400 DSIKVTGSKAFCDEV
+400 DSLSVSGSKAFCDEV
-415 AKQIAEIKAKEKA
+415 AKQITEIKAKEKA
-428 EQERKLKE
+428 ELEKE
-436 LEQENERLKAELAKN
+436 NAALKAELAKN

-457 ETQNE
+457 KSPNE
-462 PKARQEPSQELKTQ
+462 PKPSQDITQSEKTQ
-476 ETAPKAKSQEQID
+476 ETAPKAKSQTEID
-489 LEIAQR
+489 LENVEKIKNFQNKGFMINNHNCDDLIR
-495 LDEKKYWEQTDT
+495 LAKKYELLEVENHLKEHKKYNEKKYNGNHDKLTYPMDNVNYNDIELIIKKIVITIKQEQEQPKPLSDDE
-507 TTFYNILKRLEMRK
+507 KRRQAQL
-521 KPQERKLDDLK
+521 
-532 YLDGELNKPIIYGR
+532 
-546 HDLTKYAINELNK
+546 
-559 LIAKEIEKEQANQT
+559 KEIERLK
-573 AQTPSSFDKEPE
+573 AQGKFNYNST
-585 KSQEVFKE
+585 KSQSKDTGRGF
-593 FKELCDYLE
+593 
-602 KYHFLTTDGKI
+602 
-613 NVAKRASELLKNK
+613 
-626 ENHELLKAYH
+626 
-636 KTHYEVKKGGLEKL
+636 
-650 AKQYEQTKE
+650 
-659 ISR
+659 

>member
-25 PSYVIGGELECNPPK
+25 PSYVIGGELECDPPK
-40 GYDAQRIKNEIIENA
+40 GYDAQRIKNEIVENA

-113 RDEGHINDDGEKE
+113 RDEGHINDNGEKE

-175 KRISGAKRIEPRV
+175 KRISGAKRIEPRA
-188 YAEMK
+188 YARLK
-193 EKERANQ
+193 EQERQ
-200 KALKKE
+200 EKREIKKE

-212 TLKNTTQ
+212 TLKTTTQ
-219 ELESVKTELKD
+219 ELET
-230 TKKEKNLSKTAIKSA
+230 TKKE
-245 IKIAKVAW
+245 
-253 SNENKQRKEQGLA
+253 
-266 PIYNANHYNSSEYL
+266 
-280 KGLENRT
+280 
-287 YKNNDEFL
+287 L
-295 KALDEL
+295 KALSANAIRKRVEQELKAWANTNKALHEQGAEPIFGPKHYQEARKLKKRAFTSLDEL
-301 QKRIFKEYEQ
+301 ENALKELEKRIRKEKRQ
-311 GINATHQISTT
+311 NQSNKPQISTT

-336 DLSTKHDLTPFYFD
+336 DLSTKHDLTPFYFN

-400 DSIKVTGSKAFCDEV
+400 DSLKVTGSKAFCDEV

-462 PKARQEPSQELKTQ
+462 PNPSQDITQSEKTQ
-476 ETAPKAKSQEQID
+476 ENAPKAKSQEQID
-489 LEIAQR
+489 LENVEKIKNLQNKGLMIDNHNCDDLIR
-495 LDEKKYWEQTDT
+495 LAKKYELLEVENRLKEHKKYNDEKYNRDHDKLTYPISSVNYNDIELIIEKIAKTIKQEQEQPKPLSDDE
-507 TTFYNILKRLEMRK
+507 KRREAQL
-521 KPQERKLDDLK
+521 
-532 YLDGELNKPIIYGR
+532 
-546 HDLTKYAINELNK
+546 
-559 LIAKEIEKEQANQT
+559 KEIERLR
-573 AQTPSSFDKEPE
+573 AQGKLNYNST
-585 KSQEVFKE
+585 KSQIQ
-593 FKELCDYLE
+593 D
-602 KYHFLTTDGKI
+602 
-613 NVAKRASELLKNK
+613 
-626 ENHELLKAYH
+626 
-636 KTHYEVKKGGLEKL
+636 KG
-650 AKQYEQTKE
+650 
-659 ISR
+659 RNF